1 MYVKLA
7 MLLKDHGYKVL
18 AGLLCVV
25 LAGGMYLKW
34 RGDLVESGF
43 KECTTERDAI
53 DNDANL
59 QVIEEY
65 KLRVYE
71 HEIEKEKLHHAIA
84 AIATTEPIIHE
95 RVRIRIQ
102 KEACDYGDSTTRN
115 EPTRPGQVESF
126 FETQLSERTS
136 ERLNAMSQA
145 IKDGQKLAAEC
156 ALKME
161 ANQNDRLQKP

>member
-1 MYVKLA
+1 MYIKLA

-18 AGLLCVV
+18 AALLCVM

-34 RGDLVESGF
+34 RGDLIESGF

-53 DNDANL
+53 DNDANM

-65 KLRVYE
+65 KLRAHQYS
-71 HEIEKEKLHHAIA
+71 IEKEKLENALAIY
-84 AIATTEPIIHE
+84 ATAEPIVRD
-95 RVRIRIQ
+95 RVRVRIQ
-102 KEACDYGDSTTRN
+102 KEACDYGDSETRN
-115 EPTRPGQVESF
+115 ESTGLGQTKSF
-126 FETQLSERTS
+126 FETELSERTS

-145 IKDGQKLAAEC
+145 IRDGQQLALEC

-161 ANQNDRLQKP
+161 ANQNGQF

>member
-1 MYVKLA
+1 MNMKLV

-18 AGLLCVV
+18 AALLCVA

-34 RGDLVESGF
+34 RGDLIESGF

-59 QVIEEY
+59 RVIEEY

-102 KEACDYGDSTTRN
+102 KEACDTGSTSSRN
-115 EPTRPGQVESF
+115 ESTRSGQVESF
-126 FETQLSERTS
+126 FDTELSERTS
-136 ERLNAMSQA
+136 QRLNAMSQE
-145 IKDGQKLAAEC
+145 IRDGQELALEC